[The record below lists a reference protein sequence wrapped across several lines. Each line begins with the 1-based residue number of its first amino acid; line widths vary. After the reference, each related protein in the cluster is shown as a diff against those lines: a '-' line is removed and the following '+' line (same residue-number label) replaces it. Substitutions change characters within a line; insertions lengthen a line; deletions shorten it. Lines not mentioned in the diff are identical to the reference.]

1 MAKIF
6 SNLKVIL
13 VEPNG
18 PLNVGSVARLCSN
31 FEVDELR
38 IVSPKCDIHS
48 LEAKKMAL
56 KGQKFLEHCN
66 IFDDLKKAIFDCDLV
81 LASCGRIDVSKDSFF
96 ESSEDI
102 FDWTLSFKKINNLAI
117 IFGREDRGLTNNELL
132 LANKTFNIPTSQ
144 ENPSLNISHAVSIV
158 LYELNK
164 ASKKT
169 LNRELEVFNLASSKQ
184 IHDSFNEIE
193 EMLLGVGYLLKH
205 TSKKKISKFKNY
217 ILRANTSMH
226 EINVLRGIV
235 HQINWFL
242 NNSKKKIGTL
252 N

>member
-1 MAKIF
+1 MKKNF

-31 FEVDELR
+31 FEVEELR
-38 IVSPKCDIHS
+38 IVSPKCDIFS

-56 KGQKFLEHCN
+56 KGQKYLDHCK
-66 IFDDLKKAIFDCDLV
+66 IFDSLEKAIFDCDLV
-81 LASCGRIDVSKDSFF
+81 LATSGRIDVANNSPF
-96 ESSEDI
+96 ESFEEV
-102 FDWTLSFKKINNLAI
+102 FNWTISFKKIKNLAI
-117 IFGREDRGLTNNELL
+117 IFGREDRGLTNRELL

-144 ENPSLNISHAVSIV
+144 NNPSLNLSHAVSIV
-158 LYELNK
+158 LYELNQSSRK
-164 ASKKT
+164 NINEK
-169 LNRELEVFNLASSKQ
+169 LEVFNLASTKQ
-184 IHDSFNEIE
+184 IHDSFVEIE
-193 EMLLGVGYLLKH
+193 EILLEVGYLLRH
-205 TSKKKISKFKNY
+205 TSSAKISKFKKF

-235 HQINWFL
+235 HQIKWFL
-242 NNSKKKIGTL
+242 NNSKK

>member
-1 MAKIF
+1 MILEKNF

-38 IVSPKCDIHS
+38 IVSPKCDIFS
-48 LEAKKMAL
+48 LETKKMAL
-56 KGQKFLEHCN
+56 KGQEYLDNCKIFENLE
-66 IFDDLKKAIFDCDLV
+66 KAIIDCDLV
-81 LASCGRIDVSKDSFF
+81 LASCGRIDLSKDSFF
-96 ESSEDI
+96 ESSEDTFNWI
-102 FDWTLSFKKINNLAI
+102 SSFKKINNLAI
-117 IFGREDRGLTNNELL
+117 VFGREDRGLTNNELL
-132 LANKTFNIPTSQ
+132 LANKTFNIPTSKN
-144 ENPSLNISHAVSIV
+144 NPSLNLSHAVSIV

-164 ASKKT
+164 SSKRNSNK
-169 LNRELEVFNLASSKQ
+169 ELKVFNLASSKQ
-184 IHDSFNEIE
+184 IHDSFVEIE
-193 EMLLGVGYLLKH
+193 KMLLEVGYLLKH
-205 TSKKKISKFKNY
+205 TSKAKINKFKNF

-242 NNSKKKIGTL
+242 NNSKR